1 MMRHASQLLT
11 KQNRTPFAISL
22 SPFFFFS
29 PEAKRVARAG
39 ILIRWRKVEMG

>member
-22 SPFFFFS
+22 SPFFFS